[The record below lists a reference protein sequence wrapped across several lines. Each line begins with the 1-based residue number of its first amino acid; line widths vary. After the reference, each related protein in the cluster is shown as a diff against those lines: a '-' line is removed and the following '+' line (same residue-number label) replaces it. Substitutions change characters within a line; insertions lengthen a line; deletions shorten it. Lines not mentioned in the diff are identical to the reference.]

1 MKFFKITVFS
11 FFALAACGSL
21 RAQDL
26 RGVVRDAEN
35 QPLVGASVYWAGT
48 TIGAS
53 TDAQGAF
60 LLHRVKGYDKL
71 VASYLGFVN
80 DTLDVKNGV
89 DKVAFALRS
98 EGVALEGVVVEGNL
112 SGNFVKRDGIV
123 KGEMISFAGL
133 CKMACCNLAESFEN
147 SASVT
152 VGYSDAISG
161 ARQIKMLGL
170 AGTYTQIL
178 DENRPIMRGLSA
190 PYGLSYTPGMWLNSI
205 QVSKGVAS
213 VTAGHEAITGQ
224 INLEHRKPTD
234 EERLF
239 VNLYLDDELR
249 PEANIS
255 TAFPVSRDGKLS
267 SVLLLHG
274 SADTDV
280 RKMDHN
286 GDGFRDLPRS
296 AQFNVANKW
305 LYAADNG
312 MQIRWGWKYV
322 EESRLGGMLD
332 YRNTRSMREA
342 MAREWDW
349 ERTGGTMPLYGS
361 HIRNRN
367 ANGYFKLGMP
377 VGASVYDADAQDEK
391 RSNLALVADFDHFD
405 EEAYFGLNDYA
416 GRQNS
421 VSVQAMYNHYFTCRS
436 SLNVGVQARLDY
448 IRESLLNRTP
458 WIDGRTRADYDW
470 DRNEEEV
477 GAYAEY
483 TYAVRDRFSVVA
495 GLRGDYNAFYD
506 RFFLTPRGH
515 VKWNITPSTTL
526 RASAGLGY
534 RSTNVLTDNI
544 GMLATG
550 RAIVVPELGDLDR
563 LEQALTVGGSLT
575 QTFGLVEPGDATL
588 SFDYFR
594 TQFFHA
600 VVVDQEYDP
609 ETIRVYGSSG
619 PSWTDTYQIDFSWSP
634 VERLDLFATFRYTDS
649 EMTIRRSDGHSVQVE
664 RPLVSRYKTLLNIQY
679 ATKFRRWVFDATAQL
694 NGPARIP
701 TQTGDLA
708 DSRHSPRYPM
718 FYAQVSRKVGR
729 FDIYV
734 GCENIADYRQEDPIL
749 NWENPYDYRFNSMNV
764 WGPLMGRK
772 FYAGLRFNLY

>member
-1 MKFFKITVFS
+1 MKGRE
-11 FFALAACGSL
+11 L
-21 RAQDL
+21 
-26 RGVVRDAEN
+26 
-35 QPLVGASVYWAGT
+35 
-48 TIGAS
+48 
-53 TDAQGAF
+53 
-60 LLHRVKGYDKL
+60 L
-71 VASYLGFVN
+71 VASFLGYVN
-80 DTLDVKNGV
+80 DTLRV
-89 DKVAFALRS
+89 DAATQQAAFGLRA
-98 EGVALEGVVVEGNL
+98 EGVELEGVVVEAAQ

-178 DENRPIMRGLSA
+178 DENRPVMRGLSA

-213 VTAGHEAITGQ
+213 VTAGHDAITGQ

-255 TAFPVSRDGKLS
+255 TAFPVSRDGRLT

-361 HIRNRN
+361 YIRNRN

-421 VSVQAMYNHYFTCRS
+421 VSVQAMYNHYFTYRS

-458 WIDGRTRADYDW
+458 WIDGRARADYDW

-649 EMTIRRSDGHSVQVE
+649 EMTIRRSDGRPVQVE

>member
-1 MKFFKITVFS
+1 MKINKIILSVS
-11 FFALAACGSL
+11 SLAVCGTLS
-21 RAQDL
+21 AQDL
-26 RGVVRDAEN
+26 RGVVRDADN
-35 QPLVGASVYWAGT
+35 QPLVGASVYWEGT

-60 LLHRVKGYDKL
+60 LLHRVKGYDNL
-71 VASYLGFVN
+71 VASYLGYVN
-80 DTLDVKNGV
+80 DTLR
-89 DKVAFALRS
+89 VAGGAERIEFTLAS
-98 EGVALEGVVVEGNL
+98 EGVALEDVVVEGNL

-178 DENRPIMRGLSA
+178 DENLPVMRGLSA

-213 VTAGHEAITGQ
+213 VTAGHDAITGQ

-649 EMTIRRSDGHSVQVE
+649 EMTIRRSDGRSVQVE